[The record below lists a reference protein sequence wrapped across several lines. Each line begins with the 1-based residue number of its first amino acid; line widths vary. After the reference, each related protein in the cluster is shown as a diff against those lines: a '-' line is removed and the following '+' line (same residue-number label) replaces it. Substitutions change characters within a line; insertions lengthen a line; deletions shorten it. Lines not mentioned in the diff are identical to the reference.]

1 MEPQKL
7 TNNSKVDLHK
17 LSASVGWKIVV
28 KKGSDLPSTSIK
40 TIYYVKQAESESRSE
55 FYRQVGEE
63 IFRPKLS
70 KASNITLK
78 SLGGFNQV
86 GRSCM
91 LLTTPESKILL
102 DCGILPNARNTW
114 DSYPRLDWADFDMD
128 DLDAVVIS
136 HAHLDH
142 SGYLPV
148 LFNMVI
154 EGQYIVQ
161 NQHCH

>member
-1 MEPQKL
+1 M
-7 TNNSKVDLHK
+7 
-17 LSASVGWKIVV
+17 
-28 KKGSDLPSTSIK
+28 
-40 TIYYVKQAESESRSE
+40 
-55 FYRQVGEE
+55 
-63 IFRPKLS
+63 
-70 KASNITLK
+70 
-78 SLGGFNQV
+78 GGFNQV

-91 LLTTPESKILL
+91 LLTTPESKILLL

-148 LFNMVI
+148 LFKYGYRGPVYCT
-154 EGQYIVQ
+154 EPTL
-161 NQHCH
+161 CT